1 MKTPT
6 PTVLLLAL
14 LALAGCLCGGCKY
27 GNIEQGQ
34 PLLVPVWQ
42 NTTP

>member
-1 MKTPT
+1 MT
-6 PTVLLLAL
+6 LRLSIILIALAL
-14 LALAGCLCGGCKY
+14 CLCGGCKY